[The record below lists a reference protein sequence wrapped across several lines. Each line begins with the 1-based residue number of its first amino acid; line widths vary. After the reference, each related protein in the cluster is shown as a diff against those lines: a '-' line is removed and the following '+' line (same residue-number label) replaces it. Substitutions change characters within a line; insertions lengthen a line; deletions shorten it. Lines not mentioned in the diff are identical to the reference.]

1 MMMIITIIAG
11 MYLLHIVLVSC
22 FIIIL
27 MVGGREV
34 RKTLNGIHMGWNVE
48 RS

>member
-1 MMMIITIIAG
+1 MF
-11 MYLLHIVLVSC
+11 LLHTVLVSC

-34 RKTLNGIHMGWNVE
+34 RKALNGVHMGWNAE